1 MKKNLLLLFFLLAA
15 SVCLSQK
22 FVTKTGKI
30 HFEASVPLFEDVDAT
45 NSQAVAVINMETGE
59 IASVAQV
66 KNFKFKTALMEEHFN
81 ENYAESS
88 KYPKTSFSGRISDF
102 NPSQISSVPR
112 SCSITGTL
120 AFHGV
125 SHRVTSA
132 ATIYRRDG
140 MIFLSGRFT
149 AKPGDY
155 QVTIPSVLTKK
166 IAEKVNID
174 YHFEL
179 VKQ

>member
-1 MKKNLLLLFFLLAA
+1 MKKKLLLLLFLITATF
-15 SVCLSQK
+15 CFSQK
-22 FVTKTGKI
+22 YATKTGRI

-45 NSQAVAVINMETGE
+45 NLQVITVLNAATGE

-66 KNFKFKTALMEEHFN
+66 KNFKFKTPLMEEHFN

-88 KYPKTSFSGRISDF
+88 KFPKTSFSGRISDF
-102 NPSQISSVPR
+102 NIDKISSVPLP
-112 SCSITGTL
+112 CTITGTL
-120 AFHGV
+120 TFHGV
-125 SHRVTSA
+125 SNRVSSA
-132 ATIYRRDG
+132 ANIYSRDG
-140 MIFLSGRFT
+140 RMYVSGKFA

-155 QVTIPSVLTKK
+155 KVTIPTLLTKK

-179 VKQ
+179 VKL